1 MSDYTDL
8 AVGRE
13 HNRICV
19 DIARGLAR
27 RYEVYLNF
35 PLPESMVQLLRKL
48 DPDQPE
54 GASSFQA
61 ELEPSGPGCVRDPGA
76 ASEEP

>member
-27 RYEVYLNF
+27 RYEVYLN
-35 PLPESMVQLLRKL
+35 LLRKL